1 MQPRVAT
8 RLISSRKYSKQVS
21 KQTGDMDPDVSS
33 DVCSETSIGHWPL
46 PPTPI
51 RRRPQL
57 VGRQKGPQRAG
68 QAKGLRDRVTSRK
81 LFITN
86 PEGDKH

>member
-68 QAKGLRDRVTSRK
+68 QAKGLRDGVTSRK